1 MPCHQIIV
9 FQPDEIILWCKFY
22 HFRLHIYLLL
32 SLKKSLYSHDF
43 FINISLTVSFKYSLT
58 FSSKMNNAQ
67 TAQMFQIPQKRLLV
81 EDKFFS

>member
-1 MPCHQIIV
+1 MKSSYDANFIS
-9 FQPDEIILWCKFY
+9 FT
-22 HFRLHIYLLL
+22 YLLTAIF
-32 SLKKSLYSHDF
+32 KKISFYSHDF

-67 TAQMFQIPQKRLLV
+67 TAKMFQIPQKRLLV